1 MIGSNIKR
9 LRTERGM
16 TQKALADKLFV
27 SAQAVSRWENNEV
40 EPSLTTIT
48 EMAKIF
54 GVSTDEIL
62 GVAPQPQPP
71 KPEETPKDEKSENDS
86 PRATEN
92 TTTNNKEEKEKSEP
106 QPTILALCTEC
117 NTPIYFQEDIVRLED
132 KSIICKKCH
141 NEKIARER
149 KAKEAKY
156 RAAVEAGKKRRI
168 ISFIVLAAIILI
180 GTFAAFYACS
190 SAKDRALSITGSIF
204 ISFLV
209 SCIILKNNFVGDM
222 CLNIF
227 EWSFVTWPGIIFSFD
242 IGGFIFLI
250 AIKILFFVLGILLSI
265 LCAAIALI
273 VGSIVAIFVYPYAL
287 YKNFT
292 DPAYMRDDF

>member
-62 GVAPQPQPP
+62 GVTPQPQPP
-71 KPEETPKDEKSENDS
+71 KPEKTPKDEKSENDS

-106 QPTILALCTEC
+106 QPTILALCTKC
-117 NTPIYFQEDIVRLED
+117 NSPIYFTEDIFRLED
-132 KSIICKKCH
+132 KSVICKKCH
-141 NEKIARER
+141 KEKLEREK
-149 KAKEAKY
+149 KAKEAEY

-168 ISFIVLAAIILI
+168 ISFVISSILLSLGFLGGIYGII
-180 GTFAAFYACS
+180 
-190 SAKDRALSITGSIF
+190 GSIGLSCL
-204 ISFLV
+204 I
-209 SCIILKNNFVGDM
+209 SCIILKNNFIPDM
-222 CLNIF
+222 CAVIF
-227 EWSFVTWPGIIFSFD
+227 SFSFVKWPGIIFSFGID
-242 IGGFIFLI
+242 GCLFFIG
-250 AIKILFFVLGILLSI
+250 IKILFFILGILISI
-265 LCAAIALI
+265 VFAILLVTI
-273 VGSIVAIFVYPYAL
+273 GSIVAIFVYPYAIS
-287 YKNFT
+287 KNFT
-292 DPAYMRDDF
+292 DPAYTKDLFEI